1 MLPVS
6 YNDIAQ
12 ACDTVYRHLQP
23 TLLNE
28 WPLLRQRLGFRYL
41 LKHENHQPTGAFKVR
56 GGINLVSRLPEEQVQ
71 RGIISCTTGNHGQS
85 LAYAARQFG
94 VGCTLVV
101 PENNN
106 PGKNQAIRALGA
118 ELIEHGKDFDE
129 ARIYCEQLTREKG
142 LRYVHS
148 ANEPMLIAGVGTM
161 ADEIFDRE
169 PAPDVVIVPIGLGS
183 GICGTAIVAA
193 ERSPGTRVIGVQSAG
208 APAVTESFRS
218 GKNVAYDSL
227 DTIAEGLATR
237 APADMTL
244 EIMRRLVSDIV
255 LVTDEEIKQAMA
267 WLLETTHNLA
277 EPSGAAAT
285 AAAWKLRDK
294 LKEKTVVG
302 ILSGGNCDLRLL
314 AEVCRRGVRVKSS

>member
-1 MLPVS
+1 MSPPEYHDV
-6 YNDIAQ
+6 IQ
-12 ACDTVYRHLQP
+12 AREQVYQYLRP

-56 GGINLVSRLPEEQVQ
+56 GGINLVSRLPAEQKQ

-101 PENNN
+101 PEHNN
-106 PGKNQAIRALGA
+106 PGKIRSMRALGA

-129 ARIYCEQLTREKG
+129 AKLHCEKLTEERG

-161 ADEIFDRE
+161 ADEIFDE
-169 PAPDVVIVPIGLGS
+169 EAAPDVLLVPIGLGS
-183 GICGTAIVAA
+183 GICGSAIVAA
-193 ERSPGTRVIGVQSAG
+193 ERNPGTQVIGVQSAG
-208 APAVTESFRS
+208 APAVAESFKTGRI
-218 GKNVAYDSL
+218 VRYDSL

-237 APADMTL
+237 VPAQMTL
-244 EIMRRLVSDIV
+244 DIMRRLVHDIV
-255 LVTDEEIKQAMA
+255 LVTNDELRQAMA

-277 EPSGAAAT
+277 EPAGAAAT
-285 AAAWKLRDK
+285 AAAWKLRDR
-294 LKEKTVVG
+294 LKGKTVVG
-302 ILSGGNCDLRLL
+302 VLSGGNCDLQLL
-314 AEVCRRGVRVKSS
+314 AEICDGYF

>member
-1 MLPVS
+1 MLPVN
-6 YNDIAQ
+6 YDDVRQ
-12 ACDTVYRHLQP
+12 ARERVYQYLRP

-28 WPLLRQRLGFRYL
+28 WPLLKQRLGFRYL

-56 GGINLVSRLPEEQVQ
+56 GGINLVSRLPAEQKQ

-101 PENNN
+101 PEHNN

-129 ARIYCEQLTREKG
+129 AKGYCEQLTQEKG

-161 ADEIFDRE
+161 ADEIFDEE
-169 PAPDVVIVPIGLGS
+169 PAPDAIIVPIGLGS
-183 GICGTAIVAA
+183 GICGTAIAA
-193 ERSPGTRVIGVQSAG
+193 AKRHPGTRVIGVQSTG

-218 GKNVAYDSL
+218 GKNVAYESL

-277 EPSGAAAT
+277 EPAGAAAT
-285 AAAWKLRDK
+285 AAAWKLRAD
-294 LKEKTVVG
+294 LKGKTAVG
-302 ILSGGNCDLRLL
+302 ILSGGNCNLQLL
-314 AEVCRRGVRVKSS
+314 TDICTGHVIT

>member
-1 MLPVS
+1 MLPVDYS
-6 YNDIAQ
+6 DVTQ
-12 ACDTVYRHLQP
+12 AREQVYRYLRP

-28 WPLLRQRLGFRYL
+28 WPLLTKQLGFRYL

-56 GGINLVSRLPEEQVQ
+56 GGINLLSRLPAEQKQ

-101 PENNN
+101 PERNN
-106 PGKNQAIRALGA
+106 PGKIQAMRALGA
-118 ELIEHGKDFDE
+118 ELVEHGKDFDE
-129 ARIYCEQLTREKG
+129 AKTHCERLTQEKG

-148 ANEPMLIAGVGTM
+148 AEEPILIAGVGTM
-161 ADEIFDRE
+161 ADEIFDQE
-169 PAPDVVIVPIGLGS
+169 PAPDVLIVPIGLGS

-193 ERSPGTRVIGVQSAG
+193 ERNPGTQVIGVQSAG
-208 APAVTESFRS
+208 APAVTESFKTGR
-218 GKNVAYDSL
+218 NVEYDSL
-227 DTIAEGLATR
+227 ETIAEGLATR
-237 APADMTL
+237 VPADMTL
-244 EIMRRLVSDIV
+244 DIMRRLVSDIV
-255 LVTDEEIKQAMA
+255 LVTDEELKQAMA

-294 LKEKTVVG
+294 LKGKTAVG
-302 ILSGGNCDLRLL
+302 ILSGGNCNLQLL
-314 AEVCRRGVRVKSS
+314 AEVCAGYFNQ

>member
-1 MLPVS
+1 MNPVD
-6 YNDIAQ
+6 YHDVTQ
-12 ACDTVYRHLQP
+12 ARERIYQYLRP

-28 WPLLRQRLGFRYL
+28 WPLLKKQLGFRYL

-56 GGINLVSRLPEEQVQ
+56 GGINLVSRLPAEQKQ

-101 PENNN
+101 PERNN
-106 PGKNQAIRALGA
+106 PGKIRSMRALGA

-129 ARIYCEQLTREKG
+129 AKLHCEKLTEERG

-148 ANEPMLIAGVGTM
+148 ANEPILIAGVGTM

-169 PAPDVVIVPIGLGS
+169 PAPDVIIVPVGLGS
-183 GICGTAIVAA
+183 GICGMAVVAA
-193 ERSPGTRVIGVQSAG
+193 KRNPGTQVIGVQSTG
-208 APAVTESFRS
+208 APAVTESFKTGR
-218 GKNVAYDSL
+218 VVQYDSL

-237 APADMTL
+237 VPAQMTL
-244 EIMRRLVSDIV
+244 EIMRRLVHDMV
-255 LVTDEEIKQAMA
+255 LVTNDELKQAMA
-267 WLLETTHNLA
+267 WLLEATHNLA
-277 EPSGAAAT
+277 EPAGAAAT

-294 LKEKTVVG
+294 FKGKTVVG
-302 ILSGGNCDLRLL
+302 VLSGGNCDLQLL
-314 AEVCRRGVRVKSS
+314 AEVCAGYSDL

>member
-1 MLPVS
+1 MTPPDYHDVTE
-6 YNDIAQ
+6 AREQ
-12 ACDTVYRHLQP
+12 VYRYLRP

-56 GGINLVSRLPEEQVQ
+56 GGINLLSRLPAEQKQ

-85 LAYAARQFG
+85 LAYAARRFG
-94 VGCTLVV
+94 VSCTLVV

-106 PGKNQAIRALGA
+106 PGKNQAMRALGA

-129 ARIYCEQLTREKG
+129 AKLYCEKLTREQG

-148 ANEPMLIAGVGTM
+148 ANEPVLIAGVGTM
-161 ADEIFDRE
+161 ADEIFEQE
-169 PAPDVVIVPIGLGS
+169 PAPDVIIVPIGLGS

-193 ERSPGTRVIGVQSAG
+193 ERNPATRVIGVQSAG
-208 APAVTESFRS
+208 APAVMESFKS
-218 GKNVAYDSL
+218 GKTVAYDSL

-237 APADMTL
+237 TPADMTL

-277 EPSGAAAT
+277 EPAGAAAT
-285 AAAWKLRDK
+285 AAAWKLRAG
-294 LKEKTVVG
+294 LKGKTVVG
-302 ILSGGNCDLRLL
+302 ILSGGNCNLQLL
-314 AEVCRRGVRVKSS
+314 TDICSRY

>member
-1 MLPVS
+1 MLPVDYS
-6 YNDIAQ
+6 DVTQ
-12 ACDTVYRHLQP
+12 AREQVYQYLHP

-28 WPLLRQRLGFRYL
+28 WPLLKQRLGFRYL

-56 GGINLVSRLPEEQVQ
+56 GGINLVSRLPAEQKQ

-101 PENNN
+101 PEHNN
-106 PGKNQAIRALGA
+106 PGKIRSMRALGA

-129 ARIYCEQLTREKG
+129 AKLHCEKLTEERG

-161 ADEIFDRE
+161 ADEIFDE
-169 PAPDVVIVPIGLGS
+169 EAAPDVLLVPVGLGS
-183 GICGTAIVAA
+183 GICGNAIVAA
-193 ERSPGTRVIGVQSAG
+193 ERNPGTQVIGVQSAG
-208 APAVTESFRS
+208 APAVAESFKTGRI
-218 GKNVAYDSL
+218 VQYDSL

-237 APADMTL
+237 VPAQMTL
-244 EIMRRLVSDIV
+244 DIMRRLVHDMV
-255 LVTDEEIKQAMA
+255 LVTNDELKQAMA

-277 EPSGAAAT
+277 EPAGAAAT
-285 AAAWKLRDK
+285 AAAWKLRDR
-294 LKEKTVVG
+294 LKGKTVVG
-302 ILSGGNCDLRLL
+302 VLSGGNCDLQLL
-314 AEVCRRGVRVKSS
+314 AEICDGYF

>member
-1 MLPVS
+1 MKTLPVNYS
-6 YNDIAQ
+6 DVTQ
-12 ACDTVYRHLQP
+12 ARERIYRYLRP

-28 WPLLRQRLGFRYL
+28 WPLLKQRLGFRYL

-56 GGINLVSRLPEEQVQ
+56 GGINLVSRLSAEQKQ

-94 VGCTLVV
+94 VVCTLVV
-101 PENNN
+101 PEHNN
-106 PGKNQAIRALGA
+106 PGKNQSMRALGA
-118 ELIEHGKDFDE
+118 ELIEYGRDFDD
-129 ARIYCEQLTREKG
+129 AKDYCEQLTQEKG

-161 ADEIFDRE
+161 ADEIFDQE
-169 PAPDVVIVPIGLGS
+169 PAPDVALVPIGLGS

-193 ERSPGTRVIGVQSAG
+193 RRNPATQVIGVQSAG
-208 APAVTESFRS
+208 APAVAESFKT
-218 GKNVAYDSL
+218 GKIIQYDSL

-237 APADMTL
+237 APAQMTMD
-244 EIMRRLVSDIV
+244 IMHRLVHDIV
-255 LVTDEEIKQAMA
+255 LVTNDELKQAMA

-285 AAAWKLRDK
+285 AAAWKLREQ
-294 LKEKTVVG
+294 LKGKTVVG
-302 ILSGGNCDLRLL
+302 ILSGGNCNLRLL
-314 AEVCRRGVRVKSS
+314 AEVCAGYAAY

>member
-1 MLPVS
+1 MTSPGYHDVTE
-6 YNDIAQ
+6 ARER
-12 ACDTVYRHLQP
+12 VYQYLRP

-28 WPLLRQRLGFRYL
+28 WPLLKQRLGFRYL

-56 GGINLVSRLPEEQVQ
+56 GGINLVSRLSEQPVQ
-71 RGIISCTTGNHGQS
+71 QGIISCTTGNHGQS

-101 PENNN
+101 PEHNN
-106 PGKNQAIRALGA
+106 PGKLHSMRALGA

-129 ARIYCEQLTREKG
+129 AKLYCEKLTQERG

-161 ADEIFDRE
+161 ADEIFDEE
-169 PAPDVVIVPIGLGS
+169 PAPDAVIVPIGLGS

-193 ERSPGTRVIGVQSAG
+193 KRNAGTQVIGVQSAG
-208 APAVTESFRS
+208 APAVTESWKA
-218 GKNVAYDSL
+218 GKIVRYDSL

-237 APADMTL
+237 VPAEMTL
-244 EIMRRLVSDIV
+244 DIMRRLVSDIV
-255 LVTDEEIKQAMA
+255 LVTDEEIRQAMA

-277 EPSGAAAT
+277 EPAGAAST
-285 AAAWKLRDK
+285 AAAWKLRDS
-294 LKEKTVVG
+294 LKGKTVVG

-314 AEVCRRGVRVKSS
+314 ADVC

>member
-1 MLPVS
+1 MKTLPVN
-6 YNDIAQ
+6 YIDVTQ
-12 ACDTVYRHLQP
+12 ARDQVYRYLRP

-28 WPLLRQRLGFRYL
+28 WPLLTKRLGFRYL

-56 GGINLVSRLPEEQVQ
+56 GGINLVSRLSAEQRQ

-94 VGCTLVV
+94 ASCTLIV

-106 PGKNQAIRALGA
+106 PGKNQAMRALGA
-118 ELIEHGKDFDE
+118 ELLEHGKDFDD
-129 ARIYCEQLTREKG
+129 AKIYCERLTEEKG

-148 ANEPMLIAGVGTM
+148 ANEPVLIAGVGTM

-169 PAPDVVIVPIGLGS
+169 PAPDVVFVPIGLGS

-193 ERSPGTRVIGVQSAG
+193 ERNPGTQVIGVQSTG
-208 APAVTESFRS
+208 APAVTESFKTGR
-218 GKNVAYDSL
+218 NVEYDSL

-244 EIMRRLVSDIV
+244 DIMRRLVSDIV
-255 LVTDEEIKQAMA
+255 LVTDDEIRQAMA

-285 AAAWKLRDK
+285 AAAWKLRDQ
-294 LKEKTVVG
+294 LKGKTAVG
-302 ILSGGNCDLRLL
+302 ILSGGNCNLQLL
-314 AEVCRRGVRVKSS
+314 AEVCAGYSL

>member
-1 MLPVS
+1 MLPVDYS
-6 YNDIAQ
+6 DVTQ
-12 ACDTVYRHLQP
+12 AREQVYQYLRP

-56 GGINLVSRLPEEQVQ
+56 GGINLVSRLPAEQKQ

-101 PENNN
+101 PEHNN
-106 PGKNQAIRALGA
+106 PGKIRSMRALGA

-129 ARIYCEQLTREKG
+129 AKLHCEKLTEERG

-161 ADEIFDRE
+161 ADEIFDEE
-169 PAPDVVIVPIGLGS
+169 PAPDVLLVPIGLGS
-183 GICGTAIVAA
+183 GICGNAIVAA
-193 ERSPGTRVIGVQSAG
+193 ERNPGTQVIGVQSAG
-208 APAVTESFRS
+208 APAVAESFKTGRI
-218 GKNVAYDSL
+218 VQYDSL

-237 APADMTL
+237 VPAQMTL
-244 EIMRRLVSDIV
+244 DIMRRLVHDII
-255 LVTDEEIKQAMA
+255 LVTNDELKETMA

-277 EPSGAAAT
+277 EPAGAAAT
-285 AAAWKLRDK
+285 AAAWKLRDR
-294 LKEKTVVG
+294 LKGKTVVG
-302 ILSGGNCDLRLL
+302 VLSGGNCDLQLL
-314 AEVCRRGVRVKSS
+314 AEICDGYF

>member
-1 MLPVS
+1 MTPPAYHDVTE
-6 YNDIAQ
+6 ARER
-12 ACDTVYRHLQP
+12 VYQYLGP

-28 WPLLRQRLGFRYL
+28 WPLLKQRLGFRYL

-56 GGINLVSRLPEEQVQ
+56 GGINLVSRLSGKQKQ

-106 PGKNQAIRALGA
+106 PGKIRAMRALGA

-129 ARIYCEQLTREKG
+129 AKGYCEKLTREKG

-169 PAPDVVIVPIGLGS
+169 PAPDAVIVPIGLGS

-193 ERSPGTRVIGVQSAG
+193 ERSPGTQVIGVQSAG
-208 APAVTESFRS
+208 APAVAESFRS
-218 GKNVAYDSL
+218 GKITSS
-227 DTIAEGLATR
+227 TIRWT
-237 APADMTL
+237 P
-244 EIMRRLVSDIV
+244 
-255 LVTDEEIKQAMA
+255 
-267 WLLETTHNLA
+267 
-277 EPSGAAAT
+277 
-285 AAAWKLRDK
+285 
-294 LKEKTVVG
+294 
-302 ILSGGNCDLRLL
+302 
-314 AEVCRRGVRVKSS
+314 